1 MRVVQTFPPSVLT
14 QEKGK
19 QVSTRRLVPT
29 CAGRLQKT
37 RVHQEV
43 DGEANWNF
51 PAAECRSAAE
61 GLGDGCTLHQG
72 NYPHTG
78 LRDGARPRQHT
89 VRSQVY
95 GSPGPVSRPVEQ
107 PRCMDHQER
116 QVAEGL
122 PRKRRPHGDVSAMW
136 TVPVDSR
143 VHTGCQTVPSNVN
156 DMSVKLLRKILEIVQ
171 VLFNLERL
179 AAPAGS
185 AGYSPAS
192 GAAVAVAAVKIS
204 KLYLSVKGSSNK
216 PKAMSA
222 LFFPRS
228 GRQDPEQEVPSEF
241 KCPQSSCGERQP
253 PWGRAEK
260 AACRQDTQKDPLEK
274 GRRASVGDFVTRA
287 LPGMVVLCP
296 WLLAELLNPWDGSH
310 LCYSSQVPLTP
321 PELLLRG

>member
-1 MRVVQTFPPSVLT
+1 MVQTFPPSVLT

-19 QVSTRRLVPT
+19 QVSTQRLVPT

-95 GSPGPVSRPVEQ
+95 GSPGPVSRPMEQ

-192 GAAVAVAAVKIS
+192 AAAVAVAAVKIS

-228 GRQDPEQEVPSEF
+228 GRQDPEQ
-241 KCPQSSCGERQP
+241 KYLQSSNAPSQ
-253 PWGRAEK
+253 
-260 AACRQDTQKDPLEK
+260 AAGSDSRRGA
-274 GRRASVGDFVTRA
+274 GRRKQLADKTHRRTPWKRDAELRWGTLSREHYLGWLFSAPGSWQSFST
-287 LPGMVVLCP
+287 PGMGVTSVTHHKSL
-296 WLLAELLNPWDGSH
+296 
-310 LCYSSQVPLTP
+310 
-321 PELLLRG
+321 